1 MEYPNPISVVRS
13 AITIPL
19 LFKMRPEKITFT
31 DVAGLYR
38 TTDPKLKEYNNLL
51 KEDQEFK
58 RQLNAFFNLVSDKC
72 QYFNIIDDNNLYNKI
87 CIKLLEPYLKDY
99 IDSGDEVFLD
109 PYTMID
115 FNRVKNSVEIP
126 QTIIDM
132 IDKFKGIRLLL
143 EV

>member
-1 MEYPNPISVVRS
+1 MEYPNLISVVRS

-19 LFKMRPEKITFT
+19 LFKMRPEKITFAEI
-31 DVAGLYR
+31 AGLYR

-58 RQLNAFFNLVSDKC
+58 KELNAFFLVVRNKC
-72 QYFNIIDDNNLYNKI
+72 QFFNIIDDNNFYDKI
-87 CIKLLEPYLKDY
+87 CIKLLEPYIQEY
-99 IDSGDEVFLD
+99 IAPEDRVFINNYD
-109 PYTMID
+109 MID
-115 FNRVKNSVEIP
+115 FNRVKNSIEVP
-126 QTIIDM
+126 QTIIDI

>member
-19 LFKMRPEKITFT
+19 LFKMRSEKITFT
-31 DVAGLYR
+31 DVAGLYK

-58 RQLNAFFNLVSDKC
+58 KQLNAFFNLVSDKC
-72 QYFNIIDDNNLYNKI
+72 WDFDITDDDDLYNKI
-87 CIKLLEPYLKDY
+87 CIKLLEPYIQDY
-99 IDSGDEVFLD
+99 ADTEDEVFLND
-109 PYTMID
+109 YDMID

-132 IDKFKGIRLLL
+132 IDKFKGMRLLL

>member
-31 DVAGLYR
+31 DVAGLYK
-38 TTDPKLKEYNNLL
+38 TTDPKLKEYNTLL

-58 RQLNAFFNLVSDKC
+58 KELNSFFNLVGDK
-72 QYFNIIDDNNLYNKI
+72 YWNFDSTDNKDLYKKI
-87 CIKLLEPYLKDY
+87 CIKLLEPYIQDY
-99 IDSGDEVFLD
+99 ANPKDEVFLD
-109 PYTMID
+109 DYDMIE

>member
-1 MEYPNPISVVRS
+1 MEYPNPISVIRS

-38 TTDPKLKEYNNLL
+38 TTDPKLNEYNNLL

-58 RQLNAFFNLVSDKC
+58 RHLNAFFLLVKDKC
-72 QYFNIIDDNNLYNKI
+72 DKFDIINDDNLYSKI
-87 CIKLLEPYLKDY
+87 CIKLLEPYIQDY
-99 IDSGDEVFLD
+99 ADPEDAIFLN
-109 PYTMID
+109 PYSMID

-132 IDKFKGIRLLL
+132 IEKFKGMRLLL

>member
-31 DVAGLYR
+31 DVAGLYK

-58 RQLNAFFNLVSDKC
+58 KQLNAFFNLVSDKC

-99 IDSGDEVFLD
+99 IDPGDEVFLD

>member
-19 LFKMRPEKITFT
+19 LFKMRPDKITFT

-58 RQLNAFFNLVSDKC
+58 KQLNAFFNLVSDKC
-72 QYFNIIDDNNLYNKI
+72 WDFDITDDNDLYNKI
-87 CIKLLEPYLKDY
+87 CIKLLEPYIQDY
-99 IDSGDEVFLD
+99 ADPEDGVFLD
-109 PYTMID
+109 DYDMID

>member
-58 RQLNAFFNLVSDKC
+58 KQLNAFFNLVSDKC
-72 QYFNIIDDNNLYNKI
+72 WDFDLTDDDDLYNKI
-87 CIKLLEPYLKDY
+87 CIKLLEPYIQDY
-99 IDSGDEVFLD
+99 TDPEDEVFLD
-109 PYTMID
+109 DHDMID

-132 IDKFKGIRLLL
+132 INKFKGIRLLL

>member
-1 MEYPNPISVVRS
+1 MEYPNPISVVRN

-31 DVAGLYR
+31 DVAGLYK

-51 KEDQEFK
+51 KKDQEFK
-58 RQLNAFFNLVSDKC
+58 RQLNAFFLLVKDKC
-72 QYFNIIDDNNLYNKI
+72 DKFDIINDNNLYSKI
-87 CIKLLEPYLKDY
+87 CIKLLEPYIKDY
-99 IDSGDEVFLD
+99 IDPEDGVFLD

>member
-51 KEDQEFK
+51 KEDQKFK

-72 QYFNIIDDNNLYNKI
+72 QYFNIIDDDNLYNKI

-99 IDSGDEVFLD
+99 IDPEDEVFLD

-115 FNRVKNSVEIP
+115 FNRVKNSIEIP

>member
-1 MEYPNPISVVRS
+1 MEYPNPISVIRS

-58 RQLNAFFNLVSDKC
+58 KQLNAFFNLVSDKC

-99 IDSGDEVFLD
+99 IDPEDEVFLD

>member
-19 LFKMRPEKITFT
+19 LFKMRPEKITFAEI
-31 DVAGLYR
+31 AGLYR
-38 TTDPKLKEYNNLL
+38 TIDPKLKEYNNLL

-58 RQLNAFFNLVSDKC
+58 KQLNAFFNLVSDKC
-72 QYFNIIDDNNLYNKI
+72 QYFNIIDDDNLYNKI

-99 IDSGDEVFLD
+99 IDPEDEVFLD

-115 FNRVKNSVEIP
+115 FNRVKNSVETP

-132 IDKFKGIRLLL
+132 IDKFKGMRLLL

>member
-1 MEYPNPISVVRS
+1 MEYPNPISVVRN

-31 DVAGLYR
+31 NVAGLYR

-51 KEDQEFK
+51 KEDQKFK
-58 RQLNAFFNLVSDKC
+58 KQLNAFFNLVSDKC
-72 QYFNIIDDNNLYNKI
+72 QYFNIIDDDNLYNKI

-99 IDSGDEVFLD
+99 IDPEDEVFLD

-115 FNRVKNSVEIP
+115 FNRVKNSIEIP